1 MNLRLPITMRC
12 GCACQECW
20 TCPQMH
26 ATETRDVASLPLA
39 FGGSSSLLVQ
49 LGGCTEHDFTATHN
63 SGDHTLVHE
72 LSGHRSAHLKAAAQ
86 SADQLRGLEG
96 FDVPSWADLAAGVR
110 PNLRNAKEV
119 EPASFRTGWHH
130 EAAARM
136 EWQHRERV
144 VKPVLSDSARALLRA
159 QSGPAAGMS
168 LSAVPSSPQ
177 TRIESQLFRVLLL
190 RRLRLPLP
198 PASRLCRCGRLLD
211 SFGHHRASSAQAGFW
226 EDGDSL
232 WRVLRRACVERQEEK
247 SPQTCLCA
255 TSTSQFP

>member
-1 MNLRLPITMRC
+1 MISQRHRTV
-12 GCACQECW
+12 
-20 TCPQMH
+20 
-26 ATETRDVASLPLA
+26 AT
-39 FGGSSSLLVQ
+39 
-49 LGGCTEHDFTATHN
+49 
-63 SGDHTLVHE
+63 TLVHE
-72 LSGHRSAHLKAAAQ
+72 LSGQSTSQ

-96 FDVPSWADLAAGVR
+96 FEVPSWADLAVGVR
-110 PNLRNAKEV
+110 PNLRNAEDV
-119 EPASFRTGWHH
+119 EPGSFRTGWQH
-130 EAAARM
+130 EAAARL

-198 PASRLCRCGRLLD
+198 PASHLCQCGRLLD
-211 SFGHHRASSAQAGFW
+211 SFGHHRASCAQAG
-226 EDGDSL
+226 
-232 WRVLRRACVERQEEK
+232 RVLRRASVERQEGE
-247 SPQTCLCA
+247 SQQTCLCA